1 MYLLAKLGSDRT
13 DGNGHINSYVN
24 SYMNTFEKAELTDLV
39 CHIER
44 FLKSGIPICNSDL
57 SDTAGRKTRRRR
69 RAQAIAKH
77 FAFYT
82 KSKSPPNS
90 YLFQVNNRNTRK
102 SCEICLKLTIKPPE
116 RRQLVFLLLTSEI
129 FHSFF

>member
-1 MYLLAKLGSDRT
+1 MYLLSKLGSDRT
-13 DGNGHINSYVN
+13 DGNGHINSYVK
-24 SYMNTFEKAELTDLV
+24 SYMNTLEKAELTDSV

-44 FLKSGIPICNSDL
+44 FLKSGIPICKPDL
-57 SDTAGRKTRRRR
+57 PDTADRKTRRRI
-69 RAQAIAKH
+69 RAQAIAKR

-82 KSKSPPNS
+82 KTKSPLNS

-102 SCEICLKLTIKPPE
+102 SCEICLKLTIKQPE

-129 FHSFF
+129 FHFFF